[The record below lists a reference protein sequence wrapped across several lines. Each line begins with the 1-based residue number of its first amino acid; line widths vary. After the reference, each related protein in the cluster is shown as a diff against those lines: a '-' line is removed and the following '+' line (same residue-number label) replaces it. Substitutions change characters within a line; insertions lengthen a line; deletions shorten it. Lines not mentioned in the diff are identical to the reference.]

1 MLEKGCLYR
10 HRTCHEEKS
19 WRELSIAWT
28 VCNCKILGKNQLS
41 NCQDDDVEVG
51 MQQYQD
57 QKGKVFYL
65 LRSLST
71 KMPLCTQLF
80 PTYINT
86 YKVVLYVKESSL
98 NETSMEISII
108 NPGENLMINVR
119 VIEPAFWSRQLLC
132 LRNS

>member
-1 MLEKGCLYR
+1 
-10 HRTCHEEKS
+10 
-19 WRELSIAWT
+19 
-28 VCNCKILGKNQLS
+28 
-41 NCQDDDVEVG
+41 

-57 QKGKVFYL
+57 QKGNVFYL

-98 NETSMEISII
+98 NGTSMEISII
-108 NPGENLMINVR
+108 NLGGNLMINVR
-119 VIEPAFWSRQLLC
+119 VIEPAFLKLTVNMFAKLFKCFWVC
-132 LRNS
+132 T